1 MREARDKIHTA
12 DREGTRRV
20 PEPPAYWGD
29 GREARQNRLTADG
42 EVRT

>member
-1 MREARDKIHTA
+1 MREARAQIQTA
-12 DREGTRRV
+12 GTRRV

>member
-1 MREARDKIHTA
+1 LDNWAGGG
-12 DREGTRRV
+12 GTRRG

>member
-1 MREARDKIHTA
+1 LGVGWVTVV
-12 DREGTRRV
+12 G